1 MMNFRT
7 LNRNSDTA
15 NAGGEQELLGLLL
28 EKVRLERRF
37 LTIPY
42 YTWWFEYNALE
53 VFEPLNGFAPRK
65 FWGEW
70 THFVENAS
78 DDLLELVQAHDA
90 GIETLTAACKAL
102 QARLETSNELRQLYE
117 RYTSADV
124 LAGLETTRQTLFGA
138 RPEEHHCSYLAQLIV
153 NMTPPDCSPLYTIR
167 PLWLLYG
174 AEFLKLRESESFVGE
189 TSRLQQVA
197 TYLVGILN
205 QLERRLTP

>member
-1 MMNFRT
+1 MNFRT

-53 VFEPLNGFAPRK
+53 VFESLNGFAPRK
-65 FWGEW
+65 FWSEW

-90 GIETLTAACKAL
+90 EIGNLTAACRAL
-102 QARLETSNELRQLYE
+102 QARLETSEELQQLYE
-117 RYTSADV
+117 RYTAADV
-124 LAGLETTRQTLFGA
+124 LAGLEITTQALFGA

-153 NMTPPDCSPLYTIR
+153 NMTPLDCSPLYTIR
-167 PLWLLYG
+167 PLWLQYG
-174 AEFLKLRESESFVGE
+174 AEFLKLRESASFAGE
-189 TSRLQQVA
+189 TSRLKQVA
-197 TYLVGILN
+197 EHLFDILN